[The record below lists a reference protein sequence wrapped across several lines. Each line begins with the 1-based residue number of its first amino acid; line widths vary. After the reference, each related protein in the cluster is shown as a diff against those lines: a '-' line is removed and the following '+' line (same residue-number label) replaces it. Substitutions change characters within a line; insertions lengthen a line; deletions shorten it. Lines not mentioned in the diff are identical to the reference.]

1 MMAGRIL
8 RRNDLKRNW
17 IAPALARMMSD
28 PSATARRSFPS
39 TAFGN
44 RADQRVAVYVSR
56 ETDNLPA
63 TARN

>member
-28 PSATARRSFPS
+28 PSATARPLFPS
-39 TAFGN
+39 TAFG
-44 RADQRVAVYVSR
+44 
-56 ETDNLPA
+56 
-63 TARN
+63 